1 MLRSLIVSCV
11 ITALASW
18 GSAAIA
24 APPSFP
30 SHHIEDLT
38 WQEVKAAV
46 SAGNTTALYYAGSTE
61 QNGPH
66 MATGKHNWIA
76 KHVAGRVAAQLGN
89 ALVYPVMPFA
99 PTGDAIKK
107 TAHMAYA
114 GSVTVQP
121 SVYAAVAQDV
131 ALSAASSGFRC
142 IVLMGDHGGG
152 QAQLAKV
159 AQTLTRAWARPHA
172 AAAVK
177 GVRVVH
183 ALDVY
188 ERSNVMAMALLTARG
203 LPYGDHASII
213 DTSELLFVAPS
224 AVRLDQRALAAPAN
238 GSSGSP
244 GLAALA
250 TAKLGEKFVGFKVEA
265 AVAQI
270 RKECPK

>member
-1 MLRSLIVSCV
+1 MRRSLLVSCV

-18 GSAAIA
+18 GSVAIA
-24 APPSFP
+24 TSPSLF
-30 SHHIEDLT
+30 IEDLT

-99 PTGDAIKK
+99 PTGDALKK

-114 GSVTVQP
+114 GSVTIQP
-121 SVYAAVAQDV
+121 SVYAAVARDV

-152 QAQLAKV
+152 QADLARV
-159 AQTLTRAWARPHA
+159 AATLTQAWARPHA

-213 DTSELLFVAPS
+213 DTSELMFVMPS
-224 AVRLDQRALAAPAN
+224 AVRLDQRAVATPAN
-238 GSSGSP
+238 GSS

-250 TAKLGEKFVGFKVEA
+250 TAELGEKLIGFKVEA

-270 RKECPK
+270 RRECQK